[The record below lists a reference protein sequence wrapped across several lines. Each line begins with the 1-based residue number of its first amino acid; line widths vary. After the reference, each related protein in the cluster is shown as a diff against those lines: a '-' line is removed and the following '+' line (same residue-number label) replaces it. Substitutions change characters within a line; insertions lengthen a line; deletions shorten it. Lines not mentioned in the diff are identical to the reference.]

1 MNDGLTKFVHLQSKA
16 KVSSEKNEL
25 SLKEFLTTVEEC
37 RDLHLEFFFFAVG
50 RNFFIIW
57 VNIIEG
63 QIFLCLRN
71 NLHFF

>member
-50 RNFFIIW
+50 RNFFHHLSKYYRGA
-57 VNIIEG
+57 N
-63 QIFLCLRN
+63 FPS
-71 NLHFF
+71 